1 MLEEMLKKTLSK
13 PIVLTEDQL
22 KNIMIF
28 VKETDD
34 GIETMPL
41 EDYLSLKIIDK
52 LLTLLNRG
60 E

>member
-13 PIVLTEDQL
+13 PIVITAEQL
-22 KNIMIF
+22 NNIQIF
-28 VKETDD
+28 LKETDD
-34 GIETMPL
+34 GIETMRL
-41 EDYLSLKIIDK
+41 EDYLTLKITDK